1 MPKVKDL
8 IFKYDN
14 KLKDG
19 VDIEKEKSKKKFKEI
34 LEKFKS
40 GNINTPTN
48 INYEKPAI
56 IHDEKFNNKLNFWKE
71 KEKEVQ
77 EIQENPEEEHL
88 EKVVK
93 KKKKK
98 DKKDKVKTEEVKEII
113 EPVKIEQKKED
124 LKKEKKSK
132 KVKKEKALK
141 NKDSEEDLED
151 EFEKML
157 KDLQIYIKDI

>member
-40 GNINTPTN
+40 GSVNTPTN

-56 IHDEKFNNKLNFWKE
+56 IHDDKFNNKLSFWKEKE

-77 EIQENPEEEHL
+77 EIQENPEEEHI

-93 KKKKK
+93 KKKNKEKK
-98 DKKDKVKTEEVKEII
+98 DKKNKKIEEII
-113 EPVKIEQKKED
+113 EPIKIEEKKAD
-124 LKKEKKSK
+124 LKKENKSK
-132 KVKKEKALK
+132 KVKKDKPLK

-157 KDLQIYIKDI
+157 KDL

>member
-34 LEKFKS
+34 LDKFKS

-56 IHDEKFNNKLNFWKE
+56 IHDEKFNNKLSFWKE

-77 EIQENPEEEHL
+77 EIQENSEEQYV
-88 EKVVK
+88 EKVK

-98 DKKDKVKTEEVKEII
+98 EKKDKKNTKIEEII

-124 LKKEKKSK
+124 LKKENKSK

-141 NKDSEEDLED
+141 NKDSVEDLED

-157 KDLQIYIKDI
+157 KDL